1 MELPEEENGVWP
13 EAPSTPHYALTE
25 QGESARERK
34 VSDPSALLALALWHE
49 RVAVATAADEG
60 ELARLYA
67 ARYALA
73 AEPDVSHRGELPL
86 EFLFGSD
93 FASPADAAF
102 LQDVLD
108 GGTLQGTFPSGETLE
123 SYQDRSVL
131 AVMTHASQ
139 RGDQI
144 DSEKALDQAADL
156 RRAVLDAATTKFG
169 KIGAFDRQLG
179 DIVSVGALRS
189 LSLIAEVLGDRE
201 AGGILRI
208 NAWERS
214 DAHTACP
221 VAIMALAAWDAGNR
235 YPIRATEILHRQ
247 TRRYTSLEVARFGL
261 DALAIRVGRETTD
274 QNPGL

>member
-1 MELPEEENGVWP
+1 
-13 EAPSTPHYALTE
+13 
-25 QGESARERK
+25 
-34 VSDPSALLALALWHE
+34 
-49 RVAVATAADEG
+49 
-60 ELARLYA
+60 
-67 ARYALA
+67 
-73 AEPDVSHRGELPL
+73 
-86 EFLFGSD
+86 
-93 FASPADAAF
+93 
-102 LQDVLD
+102 
-108 GGTLQGTFPSGETLE
+108 
-123 SYQDRSVL
+123 
-131 AVMTHASQ
+131 
-139 RGDQI
+139 
-144 DSEKALDQAADL
+144 
-156 RRAVLDAATTKFG
+156 VLDAATTKFG